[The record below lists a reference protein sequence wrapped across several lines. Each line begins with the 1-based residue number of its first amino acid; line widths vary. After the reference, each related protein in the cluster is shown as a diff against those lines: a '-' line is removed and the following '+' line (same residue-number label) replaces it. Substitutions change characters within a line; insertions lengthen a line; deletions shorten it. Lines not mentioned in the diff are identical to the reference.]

1 MNASTRKRSVTPWLC
16 LYYCWCGPTHGP
28 SCLSQVTRSHLLSP
42 PTLVSTR
49 TPGLTQGHTCMCPL
63 HLRSTRSY
71 RSAPRSPP
79 PPPHPLSSPRDP
91 PCRSHIHPC
100 SRAKPRLLTG
110 AVLPLPRTGTFASAH
125 TFPRP
130 ETHLHSNTH
139 TCEHARTHAHTHA
152 CSGAHTHHVLY
163 PIDLHLNHKTG
174 AQISKESQDPPR
186 YLNSPSHP
194 VAEEHVLPHSP
205 WARCPGRHPFPGHTV
220 TLVTLAGLSPS
231 SRFPSSS
238 LGSPAPPS
246 SQNNPCRWG
255 HRHLHSAATAELSG
269 PPEPASPAP
278 CQPAR
283 LAQGK

>member
-1 MNASTRKRSVTPWLC
+1 MALPVCPKSR
-16 LYYCWCGPTHGP
+16 GPT
-28 SCLSQVTRSHLLSP
+28 CSHHP
-42 PTLVSTR
+42 
-49 TPGLTQGHTCMCPL
+49 HWCPL
-63 HLRSTRSY
+63 AHPGSRRGALACVPYTCVPHVPTVPP
-71 RSAPRSPP
+71 PRPP
-79 PPPHPLSSPRDP
+79 PPPPPPLSSPRDP

-174 AQISKESQDPPR
+174 AQIPKESQDPPR

-220 TLVTLAGLSPS
+220 TVRHARRPVSFQPLRLLQPRLPSPS
-231 SRFPSSS
+231 
-238 LGSPAPPS
+238 
-246 SQNNPCRWG
+246 Q
-255 HRHLHSAATAELSG
+255 LS
-269 PPEPASPAP
+269 E
-278 CQPAR
+278 
-283 LAQGK
+283 